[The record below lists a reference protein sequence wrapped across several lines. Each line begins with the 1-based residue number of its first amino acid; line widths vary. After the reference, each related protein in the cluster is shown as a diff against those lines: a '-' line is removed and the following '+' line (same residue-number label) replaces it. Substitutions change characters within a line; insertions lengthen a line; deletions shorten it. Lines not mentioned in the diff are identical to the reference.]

1 MSCSVKT
8 KSPPPSGGGWLNA
21 IQKCADPRLE
31 PEGWWQRFLKH
42 HSVTSPPANESECP
56 WADEASW
63 DPVIFNLI
71 IFPNTC
77 LKATGE
83 FWAALSLCLPPCKET
98 LTLLQIPS
106 VRVWLSVPQAHESL
120 LCYIRKVLY
129 WKSMEIK
136 KKKSSG
142 LNTAWGKESLQ
153 RVINFVAFTVFS
165 CEDFCISSRSQ
176 M

>member
-1 MSCSVKT
+1 MTACY
-8 KSPPPSGGGWLNA
+8 PQARRPQPGARGLMA
-21 IQKCADPRLE
+21 EI
-31 PEGWWQRFLKH
+31 PENHL
-42 HSVTSPPANESECP
+42 VTSPPPNESECP

-63 DPVIFNLI
+63 DPVIFILI
-71 IFPNTC
+71 IFPNPC

-98 LTLLQIPS
+98 LTLLQTPS
-106 VRVWLSVPQAHESL
+106 VRVWLSVPQAHEPL

-153 RVINFVAFTVFS
+153 RVISFVAFTVFR

>member
-136 KKKSSG
+136 KKKIQW
-142 LNTAWGKESLQ
+142 TQYSL
-153 RVINFVAFTVFS
+153 R
-165 CEDFCISSRSQ
+165 
-176 M
+176 